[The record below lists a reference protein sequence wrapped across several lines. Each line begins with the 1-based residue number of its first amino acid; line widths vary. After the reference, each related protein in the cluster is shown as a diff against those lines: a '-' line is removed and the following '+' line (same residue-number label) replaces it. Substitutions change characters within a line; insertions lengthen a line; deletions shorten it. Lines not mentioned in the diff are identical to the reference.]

1 MNTVYLS
8 ICSCNLQFLL
18 LVSYSLPG
26 TSLYHLRQVQSQVLF
41 DVKVNDFV
49 SSISLSN
56 SSLLVYRNV
65 IQKFTYFCILILYP
79 TTLPNSLM
87 HSSILVVSLGLSMY
101 GIMSSANSDR
111 FTSYFLTCIPFISF
125 SCLIAMVR
133 TPNTVLNK
141 SSESGHP
148 CLVPDL
154 RGNAFSFSLLSIM
167 LSVGLSYM
175 AFIMLKYVPS
185 VPNFLKSFYY
195 K

>member
-18 LVSYSLPG
+18 LVSYSFPG
-26 TSLYHLRQVQSQVLF
+26 TSVYYLRQVQSQVLF
-41 DVKVNDFV
+41 DVEVNDFV

-56 SSLLVYRNV
+56 SSLSVYKNV
-65 IQKFTYFCILILYP
+65 IQKCIYFCILILYP

-87 HSSILVVSLGLSMY
+87 RSSILVVSLGLSMY

-125 SCLIAMVR
+125 SCLIAMVG

-148 CLVPDL
+148 CLVHDL
-154 RGNAFSFSLLSIM
+154 RRMLLAFTIEYDVIGELIIYGLYYVRYIPSTSTLLS
-167 LSVGLSYM
+167 
-175 AFIMLKYVPS
+175 F
-185 VPNFLKSFYY
+185 
-195 K
+195 

>member
-18 LVSYSLPG
+18 SVSFSFPG

-49 SSISLSN
+49 SSVSLSN

-65 IQKFTYFCILILYP
+65 IQKCIYFCILILYP
-79 TTLPNSLM
+79 TTLQNSLM

-101 GIMSSANSDR
+101 GIMSSANSNR
-111 FTSYFLTCIPFISF
+111 VTSYFPTCTPLISF

-141 SSESGHP
+141 RSESGHP
-148 CLVPDL
+148 VLFL
-154 RGNAFSFSLLSIM
+154 ILEKM
-167 LSVGLSYM
+167 LS
-175 AFIMLKYVPS
+175 AFHH
-185 VPNFLKSFYY
+185 
-195 K
+195 